1 MCKIKQLNGEA
12 PRANNYCTAREY
24 EVFTIIAKNEEL
36 KTGDLIDGEQLSNKT
51 AGRIW
56 EITECNRTEGGHVTI
71 KDNKGNVKTCQ
82 FVFGKGGKNTPPQKT
97 EQQQATAQEEE
108 QTNEETNN
116 NTTNNS
122 TMNTT
127 ANNTQVNNNGIEQ
140 VANIFASLQNEAYNN
155 GYKVAQEEYSAKID
169 DLTAQV
175 EELKNKPQTSGTVIN
190 ITIGDK
196 KHTHQT
202 DRVLHPEFDWVM
214 FLLANRRHVYLHG
227 PAGSGKTEMAIEC
240 AKSLGLDFEYQNQVI
255 LRPDVQ
261 GFVDANGTYHDTP
274 ITRAASKGKLLICDE
289 VDGWS
294 PNALLC
300 LNGLLSQGFIDIPNY
315 GRINAHP
322 DFYVVA
328 CGNTNG
334 LGATALF
341 NSRNKLCESDRD
353 RFKFVEINYDA
364 AVEKSIVSEHT
375 DILDFIYDLRTIC
388 KDTKITLTL
397 GYRCI
402 KDLADFY
409 DYPHTEKVVESCIF
423 KGLKRDS
430 VREILSRMTVQNKY
444 YQAVKKLA
452 K

>member
-1 MCKIKQLNGEA
+1 MCKIKQLNGD
-12 PRANNYCTAREY
+12 PICTNNYGTKRDY
-24 EVFTIIAKNEEL
+24 EVLLYIKEHEEVKAGDILKGSEICKNPTKNL
-36 KTGDLIDGEQLSNKT
+36 Q
-51 AGRIW
+51 W
-56 EITECNRTEGGHVTI
+56 EVRECNRVDGGHVVI
-71 KDNKGNVKTCQ
+71 VDNKEGKVKTFM
-82 FVFGKGGKNTPPQKT
+82 FVFGKGTQKPKPQPQT
-97 EQQQATAQEEE
+97 TTQEEE
-108 QTNEETNN
+108 QTTTSETIK
-116 NTTNNS
+116 TDE

-127 ANNTQVNNNGIEQ
+127 TNNNGIEQ

-155 GYKVAQEEYSAKID
+155 GYNKAQEEASAKID

-175 EELKNKPQTSGTVIN
+175 EELKNKPTGTGTTIN
-190 ITIGDK
+190 ITIDGK

-202 DRVLHPEFDWVM
+202 ERVLHPEFEWVM
-214 FLLANRRHVYLHG
+214 TLLANRRHVYLHG

-289 VDGWS
+289 IDGWS

-353 RFKFVEINYDA
+353 RFKLVEINYDP
-364 AVEKSIVSEHT
+364 AVEKSIVGAHT
-375 DILDFIYDLRTIC
+375 DILDFINDLRDIC
-388 KDTKITLTL
+388 KETKITLTL

-402 KDLADFY
+402 KDLTDFY

-430 VREILSRMTVQNKY
+430 VREIVSRMTVQNKY
-444 YQAVKKLA
+444 FDAVKKLA

>member
-1 MCKIKQLNGEA
+1 MCKIKQLNGDA
-12 PRANNYCTAREY
+12 PRVNNYCTAREY
-24 EVFTIIAKNEEL
+24 EVLTIIAKNETL
-36 KTGDLIDGEQLSNKT
+36 KVGDLIDGEQLSNKT

-71 KDNKGNVKTCQ
+71 KDNKGNEKTCM
-82 FVFGKGGKNTPPQKT
+82 FVFGKGTQKPKPQLTTTTTK
-97 EQQQATAQEEE
+97 EEE
-108 QTNEETNN
+108 TTTSET
-116 NTTNNS
+116 TKTDE

-127 ANNTQVNNNGIEQ
+127 ANNNAQGNNNTGIEQ
-140 VANIFASLQNEAYNN
+140 VANILATFEQN
-155 GYKVAQEEYSAKID
+155 GYNKGYNAAQEEAAAKID

-175 EELKNKPQTSGTVIN
+175 EELKNRPTTSGTTIN

-202 DRVLHPEFDWVM
+202 DRVLHPEFEWVM

-289 VDGWS
+289 IDGWS

-353 RFKFVEINYDA
+353 RFKFVEINYDP

-444 YQAVKKLA
+444 FDAVKKLA

>member
-1 MCKIKQLNGEA
+1 MCKIKQLNGDA
-12 PRANNYCTAREY
+12 PRFNNYCTAREY
-24 EVFTIIAKNEEL
+24 EVFVIIAKNDNY
-36 KTGDLIDGEQLSNKT
+36 KVGDLIDGEQLQTNKT

-56 EITECNRTEGGHVTI
+56 EITECNRVDGGRVSI
-71 KDNKGNVKTCQ
+71 KDNNGRERTCK
-82 FVFGKGGKNTPPQKT
+82 FVFGKGTQKAKPQQ
-97 EQQQATAQEEE
+97 QQQATKEEE
-108 QTNEETNN
+108 QKTSET
-116 NTTNNS
+116 TKTDE
-122 TMNTT
+122 TMNTQG
-127 ANNTQVNNNGIEQ
+127 NNTGIEQ

-155 GYKVAQEEYSAKID
+155 GYKVATEEAAAQVAE
-169 DLTAQV
+169 LTAQV
-175 EELKNKPQTSGTVIN
+175 EELKNKPTGTGTTIN
-190 ITIGDK
+190 ITIDGK

-202 DRVLHPEFDWVM
+202 DRVLHPEFEWVM
-214 FLLANRRHVYLHG
+214 TLLASRRHVYLHG

-289 VDGWS
+289 IDGWS

-353 RFKFVEINYDA
+353 RFKFVEINYDP
-364 AVEKSIVSEHT
+364 AVEKSIVGEHT
-375 DILDFIYDLRTIC
+375 DILDFISDLRDIC
-388 KDTKITLTL
+388 KETKITLTL

-402 KDLADFY
+402 KDLTDFY
-409 DYPHTEKVVESCIF
+409 DYPHTEKVIESCIF

-444 YQAVKKLA
+444 FKAVEKLA

>member
-1 MCKIKQLNGEA
+1 MCKIKQLNGDA
-12 PRANNYCTAREY
+12 PRMNNYCTAREY
-24 EVFTIIAKNEEL
+24 EVLTIIAKNEEL
-36 KTGDLIDGEQLSNKT
+36 KVGDLIDGEKLVNKT
-51 AGRIW
+51 IGRIW
-56 EITECNRTEGGHVTI
+56 EITECDRTEGGHVTI
-71 KDNKGNVKTCQ
+71 KDNKGNVKTCM
-82 FVFGKGGKNTPPQKT
+82 FVFGKGTQKPKP
-97 EQQQATAQEEE
+97 QQQPQTTKEEE
-108 QTNEETNN
+108 VTTNLETTEE
-116 NTTNNS
+116 TTNN

-127 ANNTQVNNNGIEQ
+127 ANNNTQGNNNTGIEQ
-140 VANIFASLQNEAYNN
+140 VANILATFEQNGYNK
-155 GYKVAQEEYSAKID
+155 GYKVAQDEAAAKID
-169 DLTAQV
+169 NLTAQV
-175 EELKNKPQTSGTVIN
+175 EELKNRPTTSGTVIN

-202 DRVLHPEFDWVM
+202 DRVLHPEFEWVM

-375 DILDFIYDLRTIC
+375 DILDFIYDLRDIC
-388 KDTKITLTL
+388 KETKITLTL

-430 VREILSRMTVQNKY
+430 VREIVSRMTVQNKY
-444 YQAVKKLA
+444 FDAVKKLA

>member
-1 MCKIKQLNGEA
+1 MCKIKQLNGDA
-12 PRANNYCTAREY
+12 PRVNNYCTAREY
-24 EVFTIIAKNEEL
+24 EVLTIIAKNDSY
-36 KTGDLIDGEQLSNKT
+36 KVGDLIDGEQLSNKT

-56 EITECNRTEGGHVTI
+56 EITECNRVDGGHVTI
-71 KDNKGNVKTCQ
+71 KDNKGNEKTCK
-82 FVFGKGGKNTPPQKT
+82 FVFGKGTQQKPKQTTTT
-97 EQQQATAQEEE
+97 ETTTEKEEE
-108 QTNEETNN
+108 TTTNQETTNN
-116 NTTNNS
+116 NNAMNTNN
-122 TMNTT
+122 
-127 ANNTQVNNNGIEQ
+127 NNNSNGIEQ
-140 VANIFASLQNEAYNN
+140 VANILATFEQN
-155 GYKVAQEEYSAKID
+155 GYNKGYQAAQDEAAAKID
-169 DLTAQV
+169 NLTAQV
-175 EELKNKPQTSGTVIN
+175 EELKNKPTGTGTTIN
-190 ITIGDK
+190 ITIDGK

-202 DRVLHPEFDWVM
+202 ERVLHPEFEWVM
-214 FLLANRRHVYLHG
+214 TLLANRRHVYLHG

-289 VDGWS
+289 IDGWS

-353 RFKFVEINYDA
+353 RFKFVEINYDP
-364 AVEKSIVSEHT
+364 AVEKSIVGEHT
-375 DILDFIYDLRTIC
+375 DILDFISDLRDIC
-388 KDTKITLTL
+388 KETKITLTL

-402 KDLADFY
+402 KDLTDFY
-409 DYPHTEKVVESCIF
+409 DYPHTEKVIESCIF

>member
-24 EVFTIIAKNEEL
+24 EVLTIIAKNEEL
-36 KTGDLIDGEQLSNKT
+36 KVGDLIDGEKLSNKT

-71 KDNKGNVKTCQ
+71 KDNKGNVKTCM
-82 FVFGKGGKNTPPQKT
+82 FVFGKGQKKT
-97 EQQQATAQEEE
+97 TTTKQVEETKEEE
-108 QTNEETNN
+108 TKTSE
-116 NTTNNS
+116 
-122 TMNTT
+122 TMNTQ
-127 ANNTQVNNNGIEQ
+127 ANNTQGNGIEQ

-155 GYKVAQEEYSAKID
+155 GYKVAQEEASAKID
-169 DLTAQV
+169 NLTADVEELTAQV
-175 EELKNKPQTSGTVIN
+175 EELKNRPTTSGTVIN

-202 DRVLHPEFDWVM
+202 DRVLHPEFEWVM

-289 VDGWS
+289 IDGWS

-364 AVEKSIVSEHT
+364 AVEKSIVGEHT
-375 DILDFIYDLRTIC
+375 DILDFINDLREIC

-430 VREILSRMTVQNKY
+430 VREIVSRMTVQNKY
-444 YQAVKKLA
+444 FDAVKKLL

>member
-1 MCKIKQLNGEA
+1 MKVRQANGDS
-12 PRANNYCTAREY
+12 PRTNNYCTAREY

-56 EITECNRTEGGHVTI
+56 EITECDRVDGGHVTI
-71 KDNKGNVKTCQ
+71 RDNKGNEKTCK
-82 FVFGKGGKNTPPQKT
+82 FVFGNGGKKT
-97 EQQQATAQEEE
+97 TTTKQEEE
-108 QTNEETNN
+108 TKEEETTENQETTNN
-116 NTTNNS
+116 NNAMNTNN
-122 TMNTT
+122 
-127 ANNTQVNNNGIEQ
+127 NNNGIEQ
-140 VANIFASLQNEAYNN
+140 VANILATFEQNGYNK
-155 GYKVAQEEYSAKID
+155 GYKVAQDEAAAKID

-175 EELKNKPQTSGTVIN
+175 EELKNKPTTSGTVIN
-190 ITIGDK
+190 ITIDGK

-202 DRVLHPEFDWVM
+202 ERVLHPEFEWVM
-214 FLLANRRHVYLHG
+214 TLLANRRHVYLHG

-289 VDGWS
+289 IDGWS

-353 RFKFVEINYDA
+353 RFKLVEINYDA
-364 AVEKSIVSEHT
+364 AVEKSIVGAHT
-375 DILDFIYDLRTIC
+375 DILDFINDLRDIC
-388 KDTKITLTL
+388 KETKITLTL

-402 KDLADFY
+402 KDLTDFY

-444 YQAVKKLA
+444 FDAVKKLA

>member
-1 MCKIKQLNGEA
+1 MCKIKQLNGDA
-12 PRANNYCTAREY
+12 PRLNNYCTAREY

-36 KTGDLIDGEQLSNKT
+36 KVGDLIDGEKLSNKT

-71 KDNKGNVKTCQ
+71 KDNKGNVKTCM
-82 FVFGKGGKNTPPQKT
+82 FVFGKGQKKT
-97 EQQQATAQEEE
+97 TTTKQVEETKEEE
-108 QTNEETNN
+108 VTTNQETTEE
-116 NTTNNS
+116 TTNN

-127 ANNTQVNNNGIEQ
+127 ANNNAQGNNTGIEQ
-140 VANIFASLQNEAYNN
+140 VANILATFEQN
-155 GYKVAQEEYSAKID
+155 GYNKGYNAAQEEYSAKID

-175 EELKNKPQTSGTVIN
+175 EELKNRPTTSGTVIN

-196 KHTHQT
+196 KHTHKT
-202 DRVLHPEFDWVM
+202 ERVLHPEFEWVM

>member
-12 PRANNYCTAREY
+12 PKYNNYCTSREY
-24 EVFTIIAKNEEL
+24 EVFCMIAKDDNF
-36 KTGDLIDGEQLSNKT
+36 KVGDLIDGEKLTNKT

-71 KDNKGNVKTCQ
+71 KDNKGNVKTCM

-97 EQQQATAQEEE
+97 VQQQATAQEEE
-108 QTNEETNN
+108 ETKVQTNN

-122 TMNTT
+122 TMN
-127 ANNTQVNNNGIEQ
+127 NSNSNSNGIEQ

-155 GYKVAQEEYSAKID
+155 GYKVATEEAAAKID

-175 EELKNKPQTSGTVIN
+175 EELKNKPTGTGTVIN

-202 DRVLHPEFDWVM
+202 ERVLHPEFEWVM
-214 FLLANRRHVYLHG
+214 TLLANRRHVYLHG

-289 VDGWS
+289 IDGWS

-353 RFKFVEINYDA
+353 RFKFVEINYDP
-364 AVEKSIVSEHT
+364 AVEKSIVGEHT
-375 DILDFIYDLRTIC
+375 DILDFISDLRDIC
-388 KDTKITLTL
+388 KETKITLTL